1 MKYKFL
7 WIEKPIRT
15 FIENIFFQITMVAS
29 SYYILFITISIILK
43 REFNLTETS
52 LNILLILT
60 TVYFIV
66 SLINMNIL
74 YKVRLPNMNWEKIQ
88 KTLKDMGLE
97 TVFFIEKDKC
107 LVAYSNYA
115 FKPGRQI
122 VIIRNSNEFL
132 VNQKISNNYNAIYPI
147 APFATLKLLRK
158 LKKADFKEFSLHE
171 IQ

>member
-1 MKYKFL
+1 MIYNLTWKINLDLALKYKFL

-66 SLINMNIL
+66 SLININIL

-97 TVFFIEKDKC
+97 TVFLLKRI
-107 LVAYSNYA
+107 
-115 FKPGRQI
+115 
-122 VIIRNSNEFL
+122 
-132 VNQKISNNYNAIYPI
+132 NA
-147 APFATLKLLRK
+147 
-158 LKKADFKEFSLHE
+158 
-171 IQ
+171 